1 MGSFGAGSTDYN
13 DPSKQRSRRSILL
26 NSTESPFYTPPASE
40 TTAPAST
47 GYQPNRRSVII
58 RPEEVAALQ
67 EGRSYAPRTTFDS
80 DDEEADAVADALSA
94 LEGKGSLGHRSS
106 LSANK
111 APHRRS
117 VSNVDLG
124 SLAEFASK
132 LPSHMQPG
140 AGSAAFQN
148 FGQSQVNNDD
158 IDRRR
163 YTTAFNSL
171 TPSRTSVLASG
182 LTSTTTANRRLSSMA
197 PSKDLDR
204 KDWRMCKL
212 TFDDLIH
219 NAAKN
224 SIPFAFL
231 LVPSRL
237 YICIFIFF
245 SYQQPSIS
253 FFSNRRSFFL
263 PCYQTINSYSRGF

>member
-1 MGSFGAGSTDYN
+1 MGSFGTGSSDYN
-13 DPSKQRSRRSILL
+13 DASKQRNRRSILL

-40 TTAPAST
+40 ATPATTT

-94 LEGKGSLGHRSS
+94 LEGKGSLGQRSS
-106 LSANK
+106 LSAK

-117 VSNVDLG
+117 ISNVDLG

-171 TPSRTSVLASG
+171 TPSRASVLTPG
-182 LTSTTTANRRLSSMA
+182 LTSTAAANRRLSSMA

-204 KDWRMCKL
+204 KDWRMCKF
-212 TFDDLIH
+212 TFQMQL
-219 NAAKN
+219 
-224 SIPFAFL
+224 
-231 LVPSRL
+231 
-237 YICIFIFF
+237 
-245 SYQQPSIS
+245 
-253 FFSNRRSFFL
+253 
-263 PCYQTINSYSRGF
+263 